1 MTFLMYAGSFCPGSG
16 VLCQHCHY
24 PPDPTEMERLGK
36 RVEDFAGSDIH
47 KEAENRYD
55 LWYEAEQR
63 FSCSFIVFF
72 APMNCIEIT

>member
-1 MTFLMYAGSFCPGSG
+1 
-16 VLCQHCHY
+16 
-24 PPDPTEMERLGK
+24 MERLDK
-36 RVEDFAGSDIH
+36 RIEDIAGSDIH

-63 FSCSFIVFF
+63 FPCSFIVFS